1 MFKLFPQNLQAST
14 SSQSALFQN
23 LILSPSRNFG
33 NSFLTYWFLK
43 QLSSLSSMIFLDLI
57 LSTQFW
63 PRVML
68 WLFHV
73 QLLLSKLQSAFVD
86 FFTQLVL
93 TLLCIHSFKIDILVF
108 LFEIST
114 LALILKLIFL
124 SSLDQVDLKV
134 IILLLI
140 DQLW

>member
-1 MFKLFPQNLQAST
+1 MKLFLRNLQAST
-14 SSQSALFQN
+14 SSQSVLFQN

-33 NSFLTYWFLK
+33 NSFLAYWFLK
-43 QLSSLSSMIFLDLI
+43 QLSSLSFMIFLDLI

-73 QLLLSKLQSAFVD
+73 QLLLSKLQSAFVEL
-86 FFTQLVL
+86 FTQLVL
-93 TLLCIHSFKIDILVF
+93 TLPCTHSFKIGILVF

-114 LALILKLIFL
+114 WVLVLKLIFL
-124 SSLDQVDLKV
+124 SSLNQVDLKV

>member
-1 MFKLFPQNLQAST
+1 MILFLRNLQAST

-23 LILSPSRNFG
+23 SILTPLRNFG
-33 NSFLTYWFLK
+33 SSFLAYWFLK

-73 QLLLSKLQSAFVD
+73 QLLLSKLQSAFVEL
-86 FFTQLVL
+86 FTQLVL
-93 TLLCIHSFKIDILVF
+93 ILSCTHSFKIDILVF

-114 LALILKLIFL
+114 WVLVLKLIFL
-124 SSLDQVDLKV
+124 SSLNQVDLKV